1 MKRTIILISTVA
13 ILLTAGSCIKKNS
26 NSSIYDHRDYFSAR
40 FDNYFSPGETGLMIF
55 LSDLSGNLL
64 AEASLEGKNSVY
76 LYPAPGTLFPEL
88 LVETL
93 VYKGPVAGGKSTV
106 YLYTYLMILP
116 ADWVWTT
123 FESDSTG
130 SANLHFSNIPPQTAY
145 GISSNFQWIHGDV
158 IPSSVTISLGKSPD
172 NVYILLNTATNGYRY
187 KWLTGVENM
196 NSYPV
201 DLSSTEMTLSKT
213 IPIPLSSA
221 LSYRLSG
228 YLPSGEHAK
237 GLYTL
242 DYGDQTGTYA
252 DSITLHFPETVF
264 ADFEFYLNSTD
275 PSDSHKL
282 WYQYDFGTIPARIEN
297 LTGNIVVLDSTPSH
311 YRVQV
316 SGAFDRLGSSWEYN
330 PIGPNRY
337 QWTVYGSPSATSF
350 KFPALPA
357 DLAIEFPG
365 FSADSLKLSSVEIKD
380 FSGISSYD
388 DLIKKMFVSGKY
400 IANLVPK
407 YSGLIYYMS
416 PSKTGKKPAGEK
428 AF

>member
-1 MKRTIILISTVA
+1 M
-13 ILLTAGSCIKKNS
+13 
-26 NSSIYDHRDYFSAR
+26 YDHRDYFSAR

-64 AEASLEGKNSVY
+64 AEASLEGQNSVY

-221 LSYRLSG
+221 ISYRLSG

-275 PSDSHKL
+275 PSNSHKL
-282 WYQYDFGTIPARIEN
+282 WYQYDFGTIPARVEN

-416 PSKTGKKPAGEK
+416 PSKTGKKPAWEK